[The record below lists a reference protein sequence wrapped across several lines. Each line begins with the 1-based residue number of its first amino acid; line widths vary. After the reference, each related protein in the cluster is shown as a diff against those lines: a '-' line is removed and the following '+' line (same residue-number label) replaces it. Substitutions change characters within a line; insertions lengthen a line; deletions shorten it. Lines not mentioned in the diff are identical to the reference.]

1 MDVVLETILRSPAT
15 PTGLALMFAAVLG
28 IAFIRGQV
36 VPRSTVDMLLSVER
50 TRAEDYK
57 AAWEAE
63 RLRGDKLTGY
73 VERLLAYAET
83 ADRVL
88 KALPEVHQ
96 KREEASP

>member
-36 VPRSTVDMLLSVER
+36 VPRSTVDLLLGVER

-57 AAWEAE
+57 AAWESE
-63 RLRGDKLTGY
+63 REKNAI
-73 VERLLAYAET
+73 LLDSVQQLLVYAKT

-88 KALPEVHQ
+88 TALPEAH
-96 KREEASP
+96 KSNGEGAT